1 MSKIASEIIRIDL
14 CDASYKGTNACTE
27 DLTYV
32 NFFFGNNGTGK
43 STIAKAIQSG
53 AGVTYAPGRTSDDY
67 LPLVYNQ
74 DFIDANVRS
83 YRDMR
88 GVFTLNEKNAAA
100 QQQIDIKTEARSNE
114 RKAIKTA
121 TEQRDKKVEA
131 RAKLQKAF
139 HKECWD
145 REEAF
150 RTEFEKTQAGK
161 GKSKQ
166 FTEEILRHSP
176 KDTAIEE
183 LRRLYDSAYS
193 DTAKRY
199 TRFSAVA
206 DTVVLDSLDG
216 SDILSTV
223 IVNSANTELA
233 SFLRDIGAT
242 QWMRQGHADYSESAA
257 DRCPYCGRML
267 PDAFEQ
273 TVIDSFDEKYQQNLS
288 RLDEFLTLYRKTA
301 NDLFVTLE
309 TFPSEVYHKIDT
321 KPLTDKL
328 AVLKAAIQSNVE
340 AIRTK
345 KDEPAKV
352 ITLTDTAPILM
363 EINEIITGFN
373 AMIDTNNAV
382 VDAGPGK
389 RAECTDLAFSLL
401 AFRLKDVIAAY
412 KKSDSD
418 LAKEITAHEDTI
430 KAHTGA
436 LDQINIDLKS
446 LRSRTVETETAKD
459 SINSM
464 LRDSG
469 MQGFSLE
476 PKAGVDHVYEVR
488 RPDGTIADNLSE
500 GEKNFIA
507 FLYFYHLVYGS
518 DSEDGEM
525 RDKIVVIDDPV
536 SSMDSGSLFI
546 VSTLVRQMIEI
557 CRNNADNRNRT
568 VEGNFIKQIFILTHN
583 AYFHREVTYSYV
595 SKYEYVSFYLIRK
608 LNSKSSIKLSDDIN
622 PKIPTERMNV
632 NPVKSFYAALW
643 DEYKEVKSA
652 VPLMNVIRRILEFY
666 FLQLCGYEG
675 TTLRKVILT
684 DGKAKGRY
692 KDENG
697 NYDEEKFQL
706 ASAML
711 AYINASS
718 VGMND
723 GMDYV
728 EECLNAAEC
737 RSIFEMIFDAMSQK
751 QHYDMMMGANNQEQA
766 IIRGGEQYGANQ
778 L

>member
-1 MSKIASEIIRIDL
+1 MSNKIPSEIIRIDL
-14 CDASYKGTNACTE
+14 TDASYKGTHAFIVP
-27 DLTYV
+27 TYV

-43 STIAKAIQSG
+43 STIAKAIQSS
-53 AGVTYAPGRTSDDY
+53 AGVTYAPGRTSEDY
-67 LPLVYNQ
+67 VPLVYNQ
-74 DFIDANVRS
+74 DFIDANFKS
-83 YRDMR
+83 YRNMK
-88 GVFTLNEKNAAA
+88 GVFTLNAKNADV
-100 QQQIDIKTEARSNE
+100 QQQIDIKKESRNDE
-114 RKAIKTA
+114 RKVIKTA
-121 TEQRDKKVEA
+121 TEQRDKKAEA
-131 RAKLQKAF
+131 RAKLQKDF
-139 HKECWD
+139 YKECWD
-145 REEAF
+145 REEEF
-150 RTEFEKTQAGK
+150 RTEFEKTQVGK

-166 FTEEILRHSP
+166 FTEEILRHLP

-199 TRFSAVA
+199 TRFSTVA
-206 DTVVLDSLDG
+206 DTAILDSLDG
-216 SDILSTV
+216 NDILSTV

-242 QWMRQGHADYSESAA
+242 QWMRQGHDTYSEHAD
-257 DRCPYCGRML
+257 DRCPYCGRDL

-273 TVIDSFDEKYQQNLS
+273 TVIDSFDDKYQQNLS
-288 RLDEFLTLYRKTA
+288 CLDEFLALYRKTA
-301 NDLFVTLE
+301 NELFVPLE
-309 TFPSEVYHKIDT
+309 TFPSEVYHRIDI

-340 AIRTK
+340 AIKAK

-352 ITLTDTAPILM
+352 ITLTNTAPILT
-363 EINEIITGFN
+363 ELNEIITGFN

-382 VDAGPGK
+382 VDAGPKK
-389 RAECTDLAFSLL
+389 RTECTDLAFSLL
-401 AFRLKDVIAAY
+401 AFRLKDVITAY

-418 LAKEITAHEDTI
+418 LAKEITALEDAI
-430 KAHTGA
+430 KTRTGA
-436 LDQINIDLKS
+436 LEQINIDLKA

-476 PKAGVDHVYEVR
+476 PKADVDHVYEVR

-518 DSEDGEM
+518 DSENGEM

-546 VSTLVRQMIEI
+546 VSTLVRQMIEV

-568 VEGNFIKQIFILTHN
+568 IEGNFIKQIFILTHN

-595 SKYEYVSFYLIRK
+595 LKYEYVSFYLIRK
-608 LNSKSSIKLSDDIN
+608 LDSKSSIKLSDDVN

-632 NPVKSFYAALW
+632 NPVKNSYAALW

-652 VPLMNVIRRILEFY
+652 VPLMNVIRRILEYY

-675 TTLRKVILT
+675 ATLRQAILVK
-684 DGKAKGRY
+684 GKAEGRF
-692 KDENG
+692 KDKNG
-697 NYDEEKFQL
+697 DDDEEKFQL

-718 VGMND
+718 IGMND

-737 RSIFEMIFDAMSQK
+737 RSIFEMIFTAMNQK
-751 QHYDMMMGANNQEQA
+751 QHYDMMMGTNSITQE
-766 IIRGGEQYGANQ
+766 GEHYGANQ